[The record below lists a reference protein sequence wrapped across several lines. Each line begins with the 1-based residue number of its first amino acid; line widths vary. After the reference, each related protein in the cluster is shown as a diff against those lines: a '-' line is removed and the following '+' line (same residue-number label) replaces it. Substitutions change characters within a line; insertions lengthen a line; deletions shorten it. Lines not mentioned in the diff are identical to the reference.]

1 MTATA
6 ELYST
11 LFNGYSNLSIPTNT
25 FPLVVDVYMHFIYV
39 LSLDESEET
48 IKLITF
54 LNYYWTD
61 GYLQWDV
68 AVDPVNA
75 MVVPASELWR
85 PDVVCT
91 SCAEVSGILDDKRVE
106 VPPSGYIGFGFPEVM
121 ISRCP
126 LNIRAFPFDTQT
138 CQLTLQVMS
147 YDASQVVLKPGE
159 GFLGEDVRGT
169 TEWDLGNVTAAW
181 RVDSVRGTGYMQI
194 ELVIKRNSTCYVWVL
209 MVPTFIACNLA
220 VMGTFLPSVNTGT
233 RFSKVL
239 LNVCVL
245 LTMMVLLDIAAQ
257 DIPKTSI
264 LPQLAWY
271 IFIEM
276 LICFIAGLISIV
288 ILLTHHF
295 ATLFD
300 LTPPSCLTCLVCEAP
315 AKQNDDDVKKE
326 PRSTSA
332 LLSQLGAIR
341 GAIRQRERSAERR
354 LQWIRILDR
363 VDIFLLIIF
372 IVVNSLIFMGSVIKW

>member
-1 MTATA
+1 MTTTT

-25 FPLVVDVYMHFIYV
+25 FPLVVNVYMHFIYV

-68 AVDPVNA
+68 AVDQVNA

-106 VPPSGYIGFGFPEVM
+106 VPPNGYIGFGFPEVM

-147 YDASQVVLKPGE
+147 YDASQ
-159 GFLGEDVRGT
+159 GT
-169 TEWDLGNVTAAW
+169 TEWNLENVTAGW
-181 RVDSVRGTGYMQI
+181 IVDSVRGTGYMQI

-300 LTPPSCLTCLVCEAP
+300 LTTPSWLTCLICEP
-315 AKQNDDDVKKE
+315 PVKQNDDDTKKE
-326 PRSTSA
+326 SRSTSA